1 METQAYASFR
11 LRADVIDR
19 GLCPLCGG
27 CAAGCPYLGAHNGRI
42 VQLDCC
48 TLPEGSCYSN
58 CPRTAT
64 DLDELSRSVFGE
76 PFSPDD
82 LGIVKGAYLAQA
94 TDQETRAA
102 AGGGGVTAALLRFS
116 LEHGAIDA
124 VPGTGLDGEGHEG
137 LRLRN
142 LAASS
147 RSAGAP
153 TPVLMSDAAALVA
166 HLSAPHRF
174 ARVLAAFN
182 SIPKE
187 RSARLGMA
195 CLPCQV
201 ASVRKRTG
209 NPVGNRVDARNVKLL
224 IAESCATKRW
234 LEPGED
240 RQVANK
246 ACSFCWDLTGE
257 LADISVGSARGQQ
270 DWNTVFVRTESG
282 RSAFEAARKGGALE
296 VKPLPADNL
305 AQEKKASRDKKLR
318 AVRNLTTLTGRQDD
332 LAYLGAS
339 PRVARA
345 LQGGA

>member
-1 METQAYASFR
+1 METQSFASFR

-27 CAAGCPYLGAHNGRI
+27 CAAGCPYLGEHNGRI

-48 TLPEGSCYSN
+48 TLAEGSCYNN

-64 DLDELSRSVFGE
+64 DLDALSRSVFGE
-76 PFSPDD
+76 LFSADD
-82 LGIVKGAYLAQA
+82 LGVVKGAYLAQA
-94 TDQETRAA
+94 TDPGTRAA
-102 AGGGGVTAALLRFS
+102 AGGGGIAAALLRFS

-124 VPGTGLDGEGHEG
+124 LPGTGLDGEGHEG
-137 LRLRN
+137 LRSRN

-153 TPVLMSDAAALVA
+153 TPVLLSDAAATVA

-187 RSARLGMA
+187 SSAKLGLA

-201 ASVRKRTG
+201 ASLRKRTG
-209 NPVGNRVDARNVKLL
+209 NAAESRVDVENVKLV
-224 IAESCATKRW
+224 IAEFCATKRW

-246 ACSFCWDLTGE
+246 ACGFCWDLTGE

-270 DWNTVFVRTESG
+270 DWNTVFVRTDAG
-282 RSAFEAARKGGALE
+282 RRAFEAARNGGAIE
-296 VKPLPADNL
+296 VKPLPAESL
-305 AQEKKASRDKKLR
+305 AQELKASRDKKLR
-318 AVRNLTTLTGRQDD
+318 AVRNLTAMTGTKND
-332 LAYLGAS
+332 LAYLGKS
-339 PRVARA
+339 PKVVKA
-345 LQGGA
+345 LQGGE

>member
-1 METQAYASFR
+1 METQAFASFR

-27 CAAGCPYLGAHNGRI
+27 CAAGCPYLGAQNGRI

-58 CPRTAT
+58 CPRTET
-64 DLDELSRSVFGE
+64 DLGELSHSVFGE

-94 TDQETRAA
+94 TAPETRAA
-102 AGGGGVTAALLRFS
+102 AGGGGVVAALLRFS

-124 VPGTGLDGEGHEG
+124 IPGSGLDGEGHEG
-137 LRLRN
+137 LRSRN

-153 TPVLMSDAAALVA
+153 TPVLLSDAASVVA
-166 HLSAPHRF
+166 HLSAQHRY

-187 RSARLGMA
+187 SSAKLGLA

-201 ASVRKRTG
+201 ASLRKRTG
-209 NPVGNRVDARNVKLL
+209 NHTGSRVDVRNVKIL
-224 IAESCATKRW
+224 IAEFCATKRW

-240 RQVANK
+240 RQAANK

-257 LADISVGSARGQQ
+257 LADLSVGSGRGQQ
-270 DWNTVFVRTESG
+270 DWNTVLVRTEGG
-282 RSAFEAARKGGALE
+282 RHAFEAARRGGALE
-296 VKPLPADNL
+296 AKPLPADSL
-305 AQEKKASRDKKLR
+305 AQEKKASRDKKRR
-318 AVRNLTTLTGRQDD
+318 AVRNLTALTGTKND
-332 LAYLGAS
+332 LAYLGTC
-339 PRVARA
+339 PKVANA